1 MNPLQI
7 KWESRLLEHRFCA
20 EIVADFTTRMET
32 NVSGL
37 NDAKFQVKTLLQSI
51 YASLPLSRW
60 SFLSPMASAIK
71 T

>member
-1 MNPLQI
+1 MNPLQS

-37 NDAKFQVKTLLQSI
+37 NDAKFQVKTLLQSMLCI
-51 YASLPLSRW
+51 FTFVEMEFPVSYGVRY
-60 SFLSPMASAIK
+60 
-71 T
+71 